1 MRTAKLIFIGA
12 IAALAVAATP
22 VLAKDSHA
30 QKNNDQ
36 STSSTSSG
44 SPPCH
49 AYQQAP
55 DGSWTQL
62 PCEEAGSGGQ
72 TQHKSAGR
80 KTDEET
86 R

>member
-1 MRTAKLIFIGA
+1 MRIASTIFVGS
-12 IAALAVAATP
+12 IAALAILTAPA
-22 VLAKDSHA
+22 LAKDARA
-30 QKNNDQ
+30 QKADDQ
-36 STSSTSSG
+36 STSSTSSS

-62 PCEEAGSGGQ
+62 PCEEVGSGGQ
-72 TQHKSAGR
+72 TQHRSSAR
-80 KTDEET
+80 KVDEEA

>member
-1 MRTAKLIFIGA
+1 MRIAKLIFMGS

-30 QKNNDQ
+30 QKTNDP

-62 PCEEAGSGGQ
+62 PCEEGGSGGQ
-72 TQHKSAGR
+72 TQHKSLGR
-80 KTDEET
+80 MADEET